1 VPLTYGELS
10 CLVAVFAL
18 VEVVPY
24 ELTWLAIMAVPN
36 GLRKLFKLNVEA
48 VALLTRELDFWV
60 PFMTMCEFAIFVGAS
75 IIRA

>member
-1 VPLTYGELS
+1 MLQYSHWSIE
-10 CLVAVFAL
+10 
-18 VEVVPY
+18 VPY

-48 VALLTRELDFWV
+48 VALLARELDFWV
-60 PFMTMCEFAIFVGAS
+60 PFMTMCGFAIFVGAS